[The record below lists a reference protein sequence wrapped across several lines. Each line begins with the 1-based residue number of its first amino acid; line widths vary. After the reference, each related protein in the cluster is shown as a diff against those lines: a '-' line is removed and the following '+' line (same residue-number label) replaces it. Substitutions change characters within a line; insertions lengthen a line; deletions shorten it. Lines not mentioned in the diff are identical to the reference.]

1 MLPILCQTIES
12 FFASLFFA
20 ILFGV
25 RRRDLVCTAGAGAV
39 CWFVYAVVTTIVGEI
54 PAYFLSAVAT
64 TIYCEIF
71 ARLLRTPTIVYL
83 AAGVIP
89 LVPGG
94 GIYRTMLLCIQG
106 TPEHAST
113 LSALQAQ
120 WLWAS
125 WWFLPCSVFYLTVK
139 KPMKLLKI
147 KSTQTLKDLCA
158 FCLAAMAEMTYV

>member
-39 CWFVYAVVTTIVGEI
+39 CWFIYAVVTAIVGEI

-106 TPEHAST
+106 TPEQA
-113 LSALQAQ
+113 LSA
-120 WLWAS
+120 
-125 WWFLPCSVFYLTVK
+125 CINTVS
-139 KPMKLLKI
+139 I
-147 KSTQTLKDLCA
+147 A
-158 FCLAAMAEMTYV
+158 GAMAMGIMVVSSLFRVLSHCKKANEIT

>member
-25 RRRDLVCTAGAGAV
+25 RRRDLLCTACAGAV
-39 CWFVYAVVTTIVGEI
+39 CWFVYAVVTAVVGEI
-54 PAYFLSAVAT
+54 PAYFLSTVAT

-94 GIYRTMLLCIQG
+94 GIYRTMLLCIQE
-106 TPEHAST
+106 TPEQA
-113 LSALQAQ
+113 LSA
-120 WLWAS
+120 
-125 WWFLPCSVFYLTVK
+125 CINTVS
-139 KPMKLLKI
+139 I
-147 KSTQTLKDLCA
+147 A
-158 FCLAAMAEMTYV
+158 GAMAMGIMVVSSLFRVLSHCKKANEIT

>member
-39 CWFVYAVVTTIVGEI
+39 CWFVYAVVTAIVGEI

-71 ARLLRTPTIVYL
+71 ARLLRTPTIVYR

-106 TPEHAST
+106 TPEQA
-113 LSALQAQ
+113 LSA
-120 WLWAS
+120 
-125 WWFLPCSVFYLTVK
+125 CINTVS
-139 KPMKLLKI
+139 I
-147 KSTQTLKDLCA
+147 A
-158 FCLAAMAEMTYV
+158 GAMAMGIMVVSSLFRVLSHCKKANEIT

>member
-1 MLPILCQTIES
+1 MLPILYQTIES

-25 RRRDLVCTAGAGAV
+25 RRRDLLCTAGAGAV
-39 CWFVYAVVTTIVGEI
+39 CWFVYAVVTAVVGEI

-106 TPEHAST
+106 TPEQA
-113 LSALQAQ
+113 LSA
-120 WLWAS
+120 
-125 WWFLPCSVFYLTVK
+125 CINTVS
-139 KPMKLLKI
+139 I
-147 KSTQTLKDLCA
+147 A
-158 FCLAAMAEMTYV
+158 GAMAMGIMVVSSLFRVLSHCKKANEIT

>member
-39 CWFVYAVVTTIVGEI
+39 CWFVYAVVTAIVGEI

-94 GIYRTMLLCIQG
+94 GIYHTMLLCIQG
-106 TPEHAST
+106 TPEQA
-113 LSALQAQ
+113 LSA
-120 WLWAS
+120 
-125 WWFLPCSVFYLTVK
+125 CINTVS
-139 KPMKLLKI
+139 I
-147 KSTQTLKDLCA
+147 A
-158 FCLAAMAEMTYV
+158 GAMAMGIMVVSSLFRVLSHCKKANEIT

>member
-94 GIYRTMLLCIQG
+94 GIYRTMLLCIQE
-106 TPEHAST
+106 TPEQA
-113 LSALQAQ
+113 LSA
-120 WLWAS
+120 
-125 WWFLPCSVFYLTVK
+125 CINTVS
-139 KPMKLLKI
+139 I
-147 KSTQTLKDLCA
+147 A
-158 FCLAAMAEMTYV
+158 GAMAMGIMVVSSLFRVLSHCKKANEIT

>member
-39 CWFVYAVVTTIVGEI
+39 CWFVYAVVTAIVGEI

-106 TPEHAST
+106 TPEQA
-113 LSALQAQ
+113 LSA
-120 WLWAS
+120 
-125 WWFLPCSVFYLTVK
+125 CINTVS
-139 KPMKLLKI
+139 I
-147 KSTQTLKDLCA
+147 A
-158 FCLAAMAEMTYV
+158 GAMAMGIMVVSSLFRVLSHCKKANEIT

>member
-25 RRRDLVCTAGAGAV
+25 RRRDLLCTACAGAV
-39 CWFVYAVVTTIVGEI
+39 CWFVYAVVTAVVGEI

-106 TPEHAST
+106 TPEQA
-113 LSALQAQ
+113 LSA
-120 WLWAS
+120 
-125 WWFLPCSVFYLTVK
+125 CINTVS
-139 KPMKLLKI
+139 I
-147 KSTQTLKDLCA
+147 A
-158 FCLAAMAEMTYV
+158 GAMAMGIMVVSSLFRVLSHCKKANEIT

>member
-106 TPEHAST
+106 APEQA
-113 LSALQAQ
+113 LSA
-120 WLWAS
+120 
-125 WWFLPCSVFYLTVK
+125 CINTVS
-139 KPMKLLKI
+139 I
-147 KSTQTLKDLCA
+147 A
-158 FCLAAMAEMTYV
+158 GAMAMGIMVVSSLFRVLSHCKKANEIT

>member
-39 CWFVYAVVTTIVGEI
+39 CWFVYAVVTAVVGEI

-106 TPEHAST
+106 TPEQA
-113 LSALQAQ
+113 LSA
-120 WLWAS
+120 
-125 WWFLPCSVFYLTVK
+125 CINTVS
-139 KPMKLLKI
+139 I
-147 KSTQTLKDLCA
+147 A
-158 FCLAAMAEMTYV
+158 GAMAMGIMVVSSLFRVLSHCKKANEIT

>member
-1 MLPILCQTIES
+1 M
-12 FFASLFFA
+12 
-20 ILFGV
+20 
-25 RRRDLVCTAGAGAV
+25 CTAGAGAV
-39 CWFVYAVVTTIVGEI
+39 CWFVYAVVTAVVGEI

-106 TPEHAST
+106 TPEQA
-113 LSALQAQ
+113 LSA
-120 WLWAS
+120 
-125 WWFLPCSVFYLTVK
+125 CINTVS
-139 KPMKLLKI
+139 I
-147 KSTQTLKDLCA
+147 A
-158 FCLAAMAEMTYV
+158 GAMAMGIMVVSSLFRVLSHCKKANEIT

>member
-39 CWFVYAVVTTIVGEI
+39 CWFVYAVVTAIVGEI

-106 TPEHAST
+106 TPEQA
-113 LSALQAQ
+113 LSA
-120 WLWAS
+120 
-125 WWFLPCSVFYLTVK
+125 CINTVSIAGGMAMGIMVVSSLFRVLSHCK
-139 KPMKLLKI
+139 KANEI
-147 KSTQTLKDLCA
+147 T
-158 FCLAAMAEMTYV
+158 

>member
-25 RRRDLVCTAGAGAV
+25 RRRDLLCTAGAGAV
-39 CWFVYAVVTTIVGEI
+39 CWFVYAVVTAVVGEI

-106 TPEHAST
+106 TPEQA
-113 LSALQAQ
+113 LSA
-120 WLWAS
+120 
-125 WWFLPCSVFYLTVK
+125 CINTVS
-139 KPMKLLKI
+139 I
-147 KSTQTLKDLCA
+147 A
-158 FCLAAMAEMTYV
+158 GAMAMGIMVVSSLFRVLSHCKKANEIT

>member
-106 TPEHAST
+106 TPEQA
-113 LSALQAQ
+113 LSA
-120 WLWAS
+120 
-125 WWFLPCSVFYLTVK
+125 CINTVS
-139 KPMKLLKI
+139 I
-147 KSTQTLKDLCA
+147 A
-158 FCLAAMAEMTYV
+158 GAMAMGIMVVSSLFRVLSHCKKANEIT

>member
-1 MLPILCQTIES
+1 M
-12 FFASLFFA
+12 
-20 ILFGV
+20 

-39 CWFVYAVVTTIVGEI
+39 CWFVYAVVTAVVGEI

-106 TPEHAST
+106 TPEQA
-113 LSALQAQ
+113 LSA
-120 WLWAS
+120 
-125 WWFLPCSVFYLTVK
+125 CINTVS
-139 KPMKLLKI
+139 I
-147 KSTQTLKDLCA
+147 A
-158 FCLAAMAEMTYV
+158 GAMAMGIMVVSSLFRVLSHCKKANEIT

>member
-39 CWFVYAVVTTIVGEI
+39 CWFVYAVVTAFVGEI

-106 TPEHAST
+106 TPEQA
-113 LSALQAQ
+113 LSA
-120 WLWAS
+120 
-125 WWFLPCSVFYLTVK
+125 CINTVS
-139 KPMKLLKI
+139 I
-147 KSTQTLKDLCA
+147 A
-158 FCLAAMAEMTYV
+158 GAMAMGIMVVSSLFRVLSHCKKANEIT

>member
-39 CWFVYAVVTTIVGEI
+39 CWFVYAVVTAVVGEI

-64 TIYCEIF
+64 TLYCDIF

-94 GIYRTMLLCIQG
+94 RSYRTLLLCIQG
-106 TPEHAST
+106 TPEHA
-113 LSALQAQ
+113 LSA
-120 WLWAS
+120 
-125 WWFLPCSVFYLTVK
+125 CINTVS
-139 KPMKLLKI
+139 I
-147 KSTQTLKDLCA
+147 A
-158 FCLAAMAEMTYV
+158 GAMAMGIMVVSSLFRVLSHCKKANEIT